1 MFQRVAF
8 MWTSQKKFRKWMCVC
23 VWGGVLRQVDMI
35 ARQLA
40 DFDYIG

>member
-1 MFQRVAF
+1 MDFTKEVQKMDVC
-8 MWTSQKKFRKWMCVC
+8 MWG
-23 VWGGVLRQVDMI
+23 GGVLRQVDMI